1 MTACPKGVELDCLRA
16 ATFKLSMHCFN
27 GSRSRSRPGAASTL
41 KSTGGSPFSLVK
53 VAGPVPQEEV
63 SDGLGASDAFRI
75 ALPNFEGPLDLLL
88 HLIREH
94 QVDILDI
101 PIALITEKYLAHLE
115 QMREINLDIAGEF
128 LVMAATLVHL
138 KSRMLLPKEEV
149 PALEGEPAIDTTDP
163 RAELVRRLLEYQKYK
178 HVAEQFMSADLL
190 DRDVFARKVSVD
202 RVGLDAE
209 DIGFKEISVFKL
221 IEALDRVLKELEPK
235 FQHQVVVDRLSLS
248 DAIHAIAERLVAG
261 PVKFLDLFTGV
272 RTRSAVVITFLALL
286 EMAKLRLIRL
296 FQAEGE
302 SEILVQAKGDALSDL
317 EQKVPEGTDE
327 YQ

>member
-1 MTACPKGVELDCLRA
+1 MKAD
-16 ATFKLSMHCFN
+16 
-27 GSRSRSRPGAASTL
+27 
-41 KSTGGSPFSLVK
+41 
-53 VAGPVPQEEV
+53 GPVPQEEV
-63 SDGLGASDAFRI
+63 SVGLKAPNDAFRI
-75 ALPNFEGPLDLLL
+75 GLPNFEGPLDLLL

-138 KSRMLLPKEEV
+138 KSRMLLPKDEV
-149 PALEGEPAIDTTDP
+149 PALEGEPAVDTTDP
-163 RAELVRRLLEYQKYK
+163 RAELVHRLLEYQKYK
-178 HVAEQFMSADLL
+178 HAADQFMTADLL
-190 DRDVFARKVSVD
+190 DRDVFARKVCVES
-202 RVGLDAE
+202 VGLDPE

-235 FQHQVVVDRLSLS
+235 FQHQVVRDRLSLS
-248 DAIHAIAERLVAG
+248 DAIHGIAARLNGSG
-261 PVKFLDLFTGV
+261 PVKFLDLFSDV